1 MKAFFLFLSFAL
13 LLFAQAPTEILLLH
27 SYNKGLKWT
36 DGISKGVE
44 SVFEKNSEYELTT
57 EYMDTKKIDTPE
69 YFEALFNLYEKKFA
83 KRDYKAIITSDNY
96 AFNFALKY
104 HEILFKNTPIIF
116 CGAENF
122 DKKDI
127 PLHLQRFVTGVIEYK
142 EIEKNVKLIKT
153 MIPNINTLYIVSD
166 NSFSSLAIKNQI
178 LDSIKPYERDFYIIY
193 DNDIQMDKIESKIN
207 SLPNNSAVL
216 FTSLYKDKF
225 GNYIPYN
232 RLRALF
238 RNSQHPIFALNR
250 IHLGEGILGGVMIN
264 PFDQG
269 FIAANKTIEV
279 LQGKL
284 PLQIEITKPLTHT
297 YFDYNILKKYNFDP
311 KLVPLGATI
320 INEPQNFFDKN
331 REVIDSVF
339 VLMPLLV
346 LLIIGLIVNISR
358 RISLEVKMSEQN
370 KLDNVLLNNIKD
382 AIFWKS
388 NDGVLLGCNDTFC
401 SMLKMKKEDIIGQ
414 PLTNVLPEVCSLFS
428 DKKTFVSE
436 TQAIL
441 YNLSKKPM
449 NVLIRRK
456 QYLNKNNEPAGIVTV
471 LSDVTEI
478 KKLQLQRQ
486 KEEQFV
492 VQRSKLSEIGEMITS
507 IAHQWKNPLV
517 EISSIAQELMYKQ
530 KRVNITQA
538 EAREFVDDIMKQV
551 EYMTNT
557 IDDFR
562 AFIKPSAKKSDFSIE
577 EAIKGLI
584 KVIHNSLKYNYIKL
598 DVHFFIKDYE
608 MIYGYANEFKQAILS
623 IINNAKDSIV
633 KRREEEG
640 IEGSLKINVY
650 EKDSSTIIDIIDN
663 GVGIPEKNLEKIF
676 EPFFTCKENGDG
688 FGLYMAKVLIE
699 DKMGGKIE
707 ALKVSEGA
715 TIRVTLFHKK
725 EKDEDTTS

>member
-1 MKAFFLFLSFAL
+1 
-13 LLFAQAPTEILLLH
+13 
-27 SYNKGLKWT
+27 
-36 DGISKGVE
+36 
-44 SVFEKNSEYELTT
+44 
-57 EYMDTKKIDTPE
+57 
-69 YFEALFNLYEKKFA
+69 
-83 KRDYKAIITSDNY
+83 
-96 AFNFALKY
+96 
-104 HEILFKNTPIIF
+104 
-116 CGAENF
+116 
-122 DKKDI
+122 
-127 PLHLQRFVTGVIEYK
+127 
-142 EIEKNVKLIKT
+142 
-153 MIPNINTLYIVSD
+153 
-166 NSFSSLAIKNQI
+166 
-178 LDSIKPYERDFYIIY
+178 
-193 DNDIQMDKIESKIN
+193 
-207 SLPNNSAVL
+207 
-216 FTSLYKDKF
+216 
-225 GNYIPYN
+225 
-232 RLRALF
+232 
-238 RNSQHPIFALNR
+238 
-250 IHLGEGILGGVMIN
+250 MIN

-279 LQGKL
+279 LQGKS

-297 YFDYNILKKYNFDP
+297 YFDFNILKKYNLDP

-320 INEPQNFFDKN
+320 INEPKNFFDKN

-346 LLIIGLIVNISR
+346 LLIIGLIVNISK

-388 NDGVLLGCNDTFC
+388 NDGILLGCNDTFC